1 MQHVVR
7 IVNLIYLAKTLQLI
21 WCVTCIT
28 SRSFSINILLKYF
41 TQRWWPYLPT
51 ILSIHRHHVD
61 ASYYGAEQTGFL
73 KHKRGRINQRS
84 GVASN
89 VSPPYLTP
97 VVTTNDAFDP
107 LEEIKQ
113 EVVPLK
119 LVRCDRSDEDVNGD
133 EDTRSAH
140 EYQGPTASM
149 SSPSQHTPSTE
160 GSNEDISCGYIIDT
174 HHSNEEEAISK
185 QLFLDNPHFKEKLKA
200 ETRYYNE
207 MAELARAKR
216 IMIELQSKK
225 LMLEM
230 ETMRSS

>member
-7 IVNLIYLAKTLQLI
+7 IVNLIYLANILQPI

-28 SRSFSINILLKYF
+28 SRSFSINLLLKYF
-41 TQRWWPYLPT
+41 TQRWWPHLPT
-51 ILSIHRHHVD
+51 ILLIHRHHVD

-84 GVASN
+84 GVVN
-89 VSPPYLTP
+89 DVSPPYLTP
-97 VVTTNDAFDP
+97 VVTTNDTFDP

-119 LVRCDRSDEDVNGD
+119 LVRCSRSDEEADGD
-133 EDTRSAH
+133 EDAHSAH
-140 EYQGPTASM
+140 EYQRPVDSL

-160 GSNEDISCGYIIDT
+160 GSNEDISCAYAIDT
-174 HHSNEEEAISK
+174 HHANDEESMSK
-185 QLFLDNPHFKEKLKA
+185 PLFLDNPHFKEKLQA

>member
-1 MQHVVR
+1 MSIAMGRIRNKKIWLYFDRISDYAARCKNCKLNLSCKNTSANLVR
-7 IVNLIYLAKTLQLI
+7 HLYYK
-21 WCVTCIT
+21 
-28 SRSFSINILLKYF
+28 
-41 TQRWWPYLPT
+41 
-51 ILSIHRHHVD
+51 HHVD

-119 LVRCDRSDEDVNGD
+119 LVRCDRSDEDVDGD

-160 GSNEDISCGYIIDT
+160 ESNEDISCGYIIDT